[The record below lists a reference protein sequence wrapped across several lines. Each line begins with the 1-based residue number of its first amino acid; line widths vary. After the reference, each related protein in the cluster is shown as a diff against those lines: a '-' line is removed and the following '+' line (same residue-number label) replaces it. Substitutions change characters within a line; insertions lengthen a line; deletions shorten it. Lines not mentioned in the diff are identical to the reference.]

1 MLWWRQ
7 ETADPADVGLYVK
20 SIDILLASM
29 RMADEEELDYTYE
42 INPIREDDYIA
53 ETVVIDAG
61 DGGSV
66 NTGVAAVS
74 TAVLLAVPVSLAVM
88 LRLAQAHTKVSRFY
102 PFAPGGKARFPS
114 RIRAL
119 FLRGIYSKATILY
132 Y

>member
-1 MLWWRQ
+1 
-7 ETADPADVGLYVK
+7 
-20 SIDILLASM
+20 M

-66 NTGVAAVS
+66 NTGVTAVS

-88 LRLAQAHTKVSRFY
+88 LRLRQAHTKVSRFY
-102 PFAPGGKARFPS
+102 PFAPGGKGPVSFEEPGPFSAAEFILKQQS
-114 RIRAL
+114 YI
-119 FLRGIYSKATILY
+119 ISKRY
-132 Y
+132 YGLVSQRKI

>member
-1 MLWWRQ
+1 MAQ
-7 ETADPADVGLYVK
+7 ETADPADVGFYVK

-53 ETVVIDAG
+53 ETVVIDGG
-61 DGGSV
+61 DGDEGGSV

-88 LRLAQAHTKVSRFY
+88 LRLRKRTQK
-102 PFAPGGKARFPS
+102 
-114 RIRAL
+114 
-119 FLRGIYSKATILY
+119 
-132 Y
+132 